1 MFNYNIS
8 HFHPIPFK
16 YGKSSNLT
24 RCRLSDDLWAEK
36 RRAQGKKPKH
46 SDHANVSLPP
56 IHPLSWHYSTPIHS
70 VPLAVHGNVAH
81 VSLGSNFPPPP
92 LSARYRL
99 GRTKRRQHQ
108 NQAAVSWP
116 PPLSLYNQPRRR
128 FMHTHTHTHTQSSWQ
143 EQKEEANGCCWCC
156 CIATCCHAMGQ
167 RICRPLRSQISIS
180 PTDTHT
186 TPLETLFVERIRERW
201 VGKGARDRPED
212 ETRGGQAKLLY
223 FLIRIPQI
231 I

>member
-56 IHPLSWHYSTPIHS
+56 IHPLSWHYSTSIHS

-128 FMHTHTHTHTQSSWQ
+128 FMHTQTHTHTVKLAGAKGRGEWLLLMLLHRHMLSCDGPKDLSTSAVSNFNIAHGHAHSSAWDPFCG
-143 EQKEEANGCCWCC
+143 KDKGALGW
-156 CIATCCHAMGQ
+156 
-167 RICRPLRSQISIS
+167 
-180 PTDTHT
+180 
-186 TPLETLFVERIRERW
+186 ER
-201 VGKGARDRPED
+201 GKGSP
-212 ETRGGQAKLLY
+212 GGWNPWRAG
-223 FLIRIPQI
+223 
-231 I
+231 